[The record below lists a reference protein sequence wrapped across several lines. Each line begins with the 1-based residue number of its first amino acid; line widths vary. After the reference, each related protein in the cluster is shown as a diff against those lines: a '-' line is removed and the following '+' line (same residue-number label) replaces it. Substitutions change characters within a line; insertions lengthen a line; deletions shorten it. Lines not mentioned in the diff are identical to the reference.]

1 MALPTVIRKKAARI
15 GNFLVLA
22 CFAMFVVTAI
32 YFADED
38 EIDKGFTDSLK
49 IAVVT
54 AMTSIGKAPSAAV
67 ASTVTSNDSPATK
80 SSSPMTNGA
89 SPMVQVARTLAF
101 VPPRPLT
108 SAPKFVMLPFVEAHW
123 QGLELIPLT
132 VTLARTLGIAPDV
145 RGVIADDVTPP
156 ADAAGFIGGDVV
168 TSIGQVPTPD
178 LNAFIEAAD
187 RVRERKRVE
196 LGVVRKGQAFTLI
209 LWPLKDRMGTA
220 NGETA
225 PMIPPGAQSPH
236 GYQGRCTGCHR
247 IGTNGSLPADQG
259 DLLAK
264 TAPVIRANATRPHRD
279 RGNCISCHKI
289 LP

>member
-1 MALPTVIRKKAARI
+1 MTLPVIIRKKATRV
-15 GNFLVLA
+15 GNFVVLVF
-22 CFAMFVVTAI
+22 FAVFVVTAI
-32 YFADED
+32 YFGEEDQIDE
-38 EIDKGFTDSLK
+38 GFTDSLK
-49 IAVVT
+49 VAALT
-54 AMTSIGKAPSAAV
+54 AMTSIGKAPAAAV
-67 ASTVTSNDSPATK
+67 ASTVTNGA
-80 SSSPMTNGA
+80 SPMTNGA
-89 SPMVQVARTLAF
+89 SPMVQVAGTLAF
-101 VPPRPLT
+101 TPPTPLT

-132 VTLARTLGIAPDV
+132 ATLARILGIASNV

-168 TSIGQVPTPD
+168 TSIGQIPTPD
-178 LNAFIEAAD
+178 LNSFIEAAD

-196 LGVVRKGQAFTLI
+196 LGVVRKGQPFTLI

-225 PMIPPGAQSPH
+225 PMIPPGARSPH

-247 IGTNGSLPADQG
+247 IGTNGSLPVDQG

-264 TAPVIRANATRPHRD
+264 TAPALRATAIRPHRD
-279 RGNCISCHKI
+279 RGNCISCHRI